1 VYIHDRQEGHAV
13 NINITIRVVP
23 FGSYELRE
31 VVHLG
36 VHQPTELER
45 EAVVLDPTTI
55 ADHVI
60 TSAPAQLLA
69 A

>member
-1 VYIHDRQEGHAV
+1 M
-13 NINITIRVVP
+13 NINVTIRVLP
-23 FGSYELRE
+23 FGSYEFQDTLRI
-31 VVHLG
+31 G
-36 VHQPTELER
+36 PAQPIQR
-45 EAVVLDPTTI
+45 EQEPVVLEPTTI